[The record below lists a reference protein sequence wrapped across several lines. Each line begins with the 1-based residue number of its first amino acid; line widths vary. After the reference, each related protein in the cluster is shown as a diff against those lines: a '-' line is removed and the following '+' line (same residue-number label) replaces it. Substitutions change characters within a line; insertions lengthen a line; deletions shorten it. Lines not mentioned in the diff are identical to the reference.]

1 VESQKK
7 TQPPETKASSRKAGI
22 SGPILPGWR
31 RSAHRTS
38 LQLNSLQTGNFTG
51 KITISGLKTTIL
63 EQETAA
69 PQGLFGKFPK
79 QTIREKFLLNRE
91 FKATNRGFFG
101 ESGKRHFSS
110 AWFSPSAED
119 VEPRWS

>member
-1 VESQKK
+1 MREKPGFPALLRVSLGAWQNV
-7 TQPPETKASSRKAGI
+7 RV
-22 SGPILPGWR
+22 PGWR
-31 RSAHRTS
+31 RSAHRTR

-79 QTIREKFLLNRE
+79 QTIRENFLLNRE
-91 FKATNRGFFG
+91 F
-101 ESGKRHFSS
+101 
-110 AWFSPSAED
+110 
-119 VEPRWS
+119 